1 MRIQV
6 AGSPLAGRRLALTA
20 GVVVALA
27 LSVGGVAWAAPLP
40 ERTYS
45 ETSAPQPAPVVS
57 ERSYSETS
65 APQPAPVVSE
75 RSYSEAPAVAATPA
89 PAESVAVVSTTDDGM
104 GAFMIALIAF
114 GGVLAIGGLAFV
126 AVRVA
131 HHGQAAH

>member
-27 LSVGGVAWAAPLP
+27 LSVGGAAWAAPIP
-40 ERTYS
+40 ERT
-45 ETSAPQPAPVVS
+45 
-57 ERSYSETS
+57 YSETS

-104 GAFMIALIAF
+104 GAFVIALIAF
-114 GGVLAIGGLAFV
+114 GGVVAIGGLAFIG
-126 AVRVA
+126 VRVA
-131 HHGQAAH
+131 HHGHAAH